1 MSWQIAVV
9 PKAQKEIAK
18 LPSKDLEK
26 VKEVIDMMSGDSFF
40 GDIVKLG
47 GEGKLWRRR
56 VGSYRIFY
64 ELMFE
69 KRIIIIHQVEHR
81 SSKTY

>member
-1 MSWQIAVV
+1 MSDD
-9 PKAQKEIAK
+9 P
-18 LPSKDLEK
+18 
-26 VKEVIDMMSGDSFF
+26 FF

-69 KRIIIIHQVEHR
+69 KRIVIIHQVERR